1 MHIICADLGGSNS
14 RFGHFTLENNHVI
27 LRAQHVCPTSALKN
41 TRDVLCAIEYM
52 GIDLNIVHM
61 YCLGM
66 AGPVEENGLCASL
79 TNASLRVDFRHLPWV
94 RQGKKFLLVND
105 FALQAYASL
114 APDVLL
120 SPILPTQENQDSI
133 QKKAVRGILGAGTGL
148 GTAALIPAKSG
159 GYSIMQAEG
168 GHVDFPFLGAAEQDF
183 AQFAMKH
190 LQQSRLSAE
199 DILSARGLSLI
210 HAYVHNVVL
219 SPKEVAAALNDAT
232 SPVLEL
238 YARFLGRFCRHWA
251 LNTLCFGGLYL
262 GGGVLMKNPIL
273 LRNTHFQQEF
283 YACPF
288 AMQATLK
295 KIPVLLMQHEFAG
308 LWGAA
313 YLAKMH
319 VQCA

>member
-1 MHIICADLGGSNS
+1 MHIICADLGGTNS
-14 RFGHFTLENNHVI
+14 RFACFTLENQGVI
-27 LRAQHVCPTSALKN
+27 LRSQHICPTSTLKN
-41 TRDVLCAIEYM
+41 THDVLAAIEHM
-52 GIDLNIVHM
+52 DIALDARHM
-61 YCLGM
+61 YCFGM

-79 TNASLRVDFRHLPWV
+79 TNAPLHVDFQHVPWV
-94 RQGKKFLLVND
+94 RQGKNFLLVND
-105 FALQAYASL
+105 FALQAYASF
-114 APDVLL
+114 APNVTCSL
-120 SPILPTQENQDSI
+120 ILPAQENQDSI

-168 GHVDFPFLGAAEQDF
+168 GHADFPFLYAAEQDF
-183 AQFAMKH
+183 AQFAMKQ

-199 DILSARGLSLI
+199 DILSARGVSLMY
-210 HAYVHNVVL
+210 AYVHNVSVN
-219 SPKEVAAALNDAT
+219 PKEAAAAFNDAT

-262 GGGVLMKNPIL
+262 GGGVLMKNPAIV
-273 LRNTHFQQEF
+273 HSGYFSQEF
-283 YACPF
+283 YACPSVMY
-288 AMQATLK
+288 AILQK
-295 KIPVLLMQHEFAG
+295 VPVLLMQHEFAG

-319 VQCA
+319 LPYA